1 MPGKASGSRNA
12 RKSEDSTLAD
22 QSRQS
27 IVSDSDIPYQQAAFG
42 TSESKIE
49 KMAHSVEHRI
59 RLALILSPCQPC
71 VGILLV
77 TKAGFMVTSMRLE
90 CSPFKYIGVFRNFL
104 LCLIS
109 INISGLFLS
118 SLI

>member
-49 KMAHSVEHRI
+49 KMAHSVKHGI
-59 RLALILSPCQPC
+59 RLALIPLPCQPR

-77 TKAGFMVTSMRLE
+77 TKAGFMVSFIRLE
-90 CSPFKYIGVFRNFL
+90 FAHFSF
-104 LCLIS
+104 IS
-109 INISGLFLS
+109 IPQVPNCVQ
-118 SLI
+118 